1 MRVMMVSPR
10 FPKGCEA
17 QIGIRIVCKWILT
30 TPLIIM
36 TMVEMMVDSVMKM
49 KEALERALANLEKY
63 LGAKILYAHLSL
75 DDGNV
80 GLKFQFKMLRR

>member
-1 MRVMMVSPR
+1 
-10 FPKGCEA
+10 
-17 QIGIRIVCKWILT
+17 
-30 TPLIIM
+30 
-36 TMVEMMVDSVMKM
+36 MVDSVMKM